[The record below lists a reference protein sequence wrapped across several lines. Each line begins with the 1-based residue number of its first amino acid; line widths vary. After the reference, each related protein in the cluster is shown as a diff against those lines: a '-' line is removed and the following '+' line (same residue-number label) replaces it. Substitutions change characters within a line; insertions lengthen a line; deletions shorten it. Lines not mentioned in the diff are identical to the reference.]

1 MADIF
6 RLDGK
11 VAVVVGG
18 AGGLGEAIGIGM
30 ARQGASVAIAS
41 RNLQK
46 LQETA
51 KKMAEDADVKKNNST
66 VVAFQVDVL
75 DEKSIAQL
83 VKDVVAR
90 FKKVDILVNAHGREI
105 RGSSADISPADWDL
119 AFDINVRGL
128 MLVSREFAKVM
139 IPQKSGKIINLSSV
153 REIRAAKRGGTAY
166 CATKAAVGMITKGM
180 AAELAP
186 YNINVNAV
194 GPSIVKTAFTESVFK
209 RPEAVQ
215 SFLDHS
221 LLGRVGLPEDIAGP
235 AVFLA
240 SPAADFIT
248 GQTIFIDGGLT
259 AIA

>member
-11 VAVVVGG
+11 VAVVIGG
-18 AGGLGEAIGIGM
+18 AGGLGEAIGLGL
-30 ARQGASVAIAS
+30 ARQGANVAIAS
-41 RNLQK
+41 RNLAK
-46 LQETA
+46 LEDVV
-51 KKMAEDADVKKNNST
+51 KKMAADADVKKSKSQ

-75 DEKSIAQL
+75 EEKSIAQL
-83 VKDVVAR
+83 AKDVVSKFGR
-90 FKKVDILVNAHGREI
+90 VDILVNAHGREI
-105 RGSSADISPADWDL
+105 RGSSADISVADWDL
-119 AFDINVRGL
+119 AFDVNVRGV
-128 MLVSREFAKVM
+128 MLASREFAKIM
-139 IPQKSGKIINLSSV
+139 ISQKSGKIINLSSV
-153 REIRAAKRGGTAY
+153 REVRAAKRGGTAY

-194 GPSIVKTAFTESVFK
+194 GPSIVHTAFTESVFK

-215 SFLDHS
+215 NFLDHS

-235 AVFLA
+235 CVFLA
-240 SPAADFIT
+240 SPASDFIT